1 MKLHFFPASNPN
13 KTGVLVVPGGGYEF
27 ISMEKEGTEPA
38 AWLNERGYDAWILEY
53 TTAARDTPPPIYP
66 KPMEEAREAIRQ
78 IRAQQRVSKLGIWGW
93 SAGGHLSAVCL
104 TDPEPALALDFG
116 ILAYPVISME
126 PGTTHAGSLA
136 NLLGGGG
143 GDDDDDAHRRRRRL
157 LLSAETR
164 VSDRTPPVFL
174 FHTADDALVPVRN
187 SLLFAAQMARRARP
201 FEILVLPSGP
211 HGVGLALGDPKTSW
225 TAELERWLRESV

>member
-1 MKLHFFPASNPN
+1 MKLHFFPAPNPN
-13 KTGVLVVPGGGYEF
+13 QTGVLVVPGGGYEF
-27 ISMEKEGTEPA
+27 VSMEKEGTEPA
-38 AWLNERGYDAWILEY
+38 AWLNERGYDAWVLEY
-53 TTAARDTPPPIYP
+53 TTAGARDTPPPIYP

-78 IRAQQRVSKLGIWGW
+78 IRAQKRVSKLGIWGW

-104 TDPEPALALDFG
+104 TDPDPALALDFG

-136 NLLGGGG
+136 NLLGGDA
-143 GDDDDDAHRRRRRL
+143 DDERRRL

-164 VSDRTPPVFL
+164 VSDRTPPAFL
-174 FHTADDALVPVRN
+174 FHTADDALVPVQN
-187 SLLFAAQMARRARP
+187 SLLFAAQMARRGRP

-211 HGVGLALGDPKTSW
+211 HGVGLALEDPKTSW
-225 TAELERWLRESV
+225 TAELERWLREYV